1 MSPKFTRRRFL
12 TVLGAGAACLAVT
25 GSAVL
30 ALLERVTKVKPLHTP
45 TTDPLRAPKLW
56 PLPEA
61 SPANP
66 EGPWAFN
73 SRPDLGPPAVEVRRE
88 AHDDT
93 ASGYVFVSP
102 QEGDTGQGGS
112 LIVDDGG
119 QVAWFRPLR
128 GTSGRAMNFG
138 MQTYRGE
145 PVLTWG
151 ETPGGTLSSMV
162 PTTRSPAS
170 GPQTVTTGITTS
182 S

>member
-25 GSAVL
+25 GSAGL
-30 ALLERVTKVKPLHTP
+30 ALLERVTRVNPLHTP
-45 TTDPLRAPKLW
+45 SAGPLRDSKLW
-56 PLPEA
+56 LMPDA

-66 EGPWAFN
+66 EGPWAFS
-73 SRPDLGPPAVEVRRE
+73 SRPDLSPPALEVRRE

-102 QEGDTGQGGS
+102 EEGDTGQGGS

-151 ETPGGTLSSMV
+151 ETPGCTLSSIV

-170 GPQTVTTGITTS
+170 GPQTVTTGTTTS